1 MKRFV
6 PYVSLIII
14 LVAISLISTTILNNN
29 PHLTTDHNIP
39 GFVIGSILFVGYL
52 LNRIAPKTAI
62 PSFVWAIFAG
72 FAMQPILSI
81 FTTDLEPL
89 QMVMEVFAAIIL
101 FAGGLEVPFKNFK
114 KWFLPIVSLS
124 LIGLIVSAVLF
135 TGVLTGYTLLT
146 NSFTVALLP
155 SITIL
160 SAALASVD
168 PSAIIPTL
176 KTMKLKRPF
185 LKEFAI
191 SESALSDVSG
201 SIITRFLLIVLV
213 SVPLATK
220 NDALYYF
227 SPLLQ
232 KTTYDA
238 LALQVVSG
246 ILVGY
251 LGFSLVKH
259 FYYSEDGEE
268 DPALLISVPIF
279 TFVVGNILGGAG
291 LLAAFIAGLLTD
303 REGSMKTVTPFYE
316 SLLDHLIKPFIFI
329 ILGGLVPLSTIIE
342 FAPIGIVAGILF
354 IVVVRPASVGIS
366 LFPWIYTGQLKFKDI
381 LFLGMLRETG
391 IIAAILI
398 IIAAT
403 NDLIQSSFVIA
414 IGMWVILMTLII
426 EPPLTPWLAKKIGIT
441 K

>member
-259 FYYSEDGEE
+259 FYYSEDGEK

-381 LFLGMLRETG
+381 LFLGMLR
-391 IIAAILI
+391 
-398 IIAAT
+398 
-403 NDLIQSSFVIA
+403 
-414 IGMWVILMTLII
+414 
-426 EPPLTPWLAKKIGIT
+426 
-441 K
+441 